1 MGHPN
6 PAAGRAVRP
15 VNKSYEKANCKPENI
30 CEASARAERAAPAA
44 RYFRYTTSPSCD

>member
-30 CEASARAERAAPAA
+30 CEASYLFLRFHALEGV
-44 RYFRYTTSPSCD
+44 